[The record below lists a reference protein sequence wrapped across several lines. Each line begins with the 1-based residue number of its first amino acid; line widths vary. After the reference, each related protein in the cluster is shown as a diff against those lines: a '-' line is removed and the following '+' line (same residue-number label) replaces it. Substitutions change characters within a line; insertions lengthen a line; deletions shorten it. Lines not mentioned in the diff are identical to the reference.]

1 MDSVDRDRHSGTF
14 AVRLRLG
21 GGATVNA
28 VRGPVPCGSTIYSHL
43 IMTSSISIIGCG
55 WLGRPLGVHLVGR
68 GLDVRGSTTS
78 PDKVEALRQ
87 DGIEPTLLTLDP
99 DFSGEDPE
107 PLFDAP
113 VLVLNVPPP
122 RGADDVR
129 AVHRRQIEAVRDAA
143 VDGAVEWILFA
154 SSTGVYPNVEQTV
167 TEADCPPGRRE
178 ALPGP
183 RRATGEALL
192 DVEALLMETP
202 DLDVTIV
209 RLGGLYGGDRNP
221 GRFLAGRTGVGRP
234 EAPVNLIHRDD
245 AVGVFAALLDRDV
258 RGEVFN
264 ACADAHPTRKSFYTR
279 AAETMGLEPPTFDEN
294 DTTTGKRVSN
304 EKLRQHTDYS
314 FLHPDPLADLDAD

>member
-1 MDSVDRDRHSGTF
+1 
-14 AVRLRLG
+14 
-21 GGATVNA
+21 
-28 VRGPVPCGSTIYSHL
+28 
-43 IMTSSISIIGCG
+43 MTSPVSIIGCG
-55 WLGRPLGVHLVGR
+55 WLGRPLGVDLVDR

-78 PDKVEALRQ
+78 PDKLDTLRE

-99 DFSGEDPE
+99 DLSGEDPE
-107 PLFDAP
+107 GLFDSP

-122 RGADDVR
+122 RGGDDVR

-143 VDGAVEWILFA
+143 VEGAVEWILFA

-167 TEADCPPGRRE
+167 TEADGPPGRPD

-202 DLDVTIV
+202 GLDATIV

-245 AVGVFAALLDRDV
+245 AVGVFATLLDRDV

-264 ACADAHPTRKSFYTR
+264 ACADAHPTRKAFYTR
-279 AAETMGLEPPTFDEN
+279 AAESMGLEPPTFDG
-294 DTTTGKRVSN
+294 DDATTGKCVSN
-304 EKLRQHTDYS
+304 EKLKHHADYS
-314 FLHPDPLADLDAD
+314 FRHPDPLADLDVD